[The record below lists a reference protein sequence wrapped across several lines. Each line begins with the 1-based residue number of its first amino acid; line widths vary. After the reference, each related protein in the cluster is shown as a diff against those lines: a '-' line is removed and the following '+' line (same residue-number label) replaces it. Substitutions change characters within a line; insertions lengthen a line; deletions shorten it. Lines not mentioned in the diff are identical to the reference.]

1 MNVRRPTKNTE
12 TLRPKTTQSEKK
24 WSVKGWK
31 HYHILQVKESYCKNT
46 NVILTFLAV
55 MEKGQ
60 LDEGF

>member
-1 MNVRRPTKNTE
+1 MWGDQQKTQKHWD
-12 TLRPKTTQSEKK
+12 PKPHNLGESVQ
-24 WSVKGWK
+24 SVKGWK
-31 HYHILQVKESYCKNT
+31 HYHILQVKESYKNT